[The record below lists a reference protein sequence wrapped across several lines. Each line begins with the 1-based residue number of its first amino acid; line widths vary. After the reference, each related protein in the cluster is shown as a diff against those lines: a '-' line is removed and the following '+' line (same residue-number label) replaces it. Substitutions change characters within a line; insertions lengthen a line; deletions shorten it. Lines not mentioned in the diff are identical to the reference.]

1 MVEWFWWDSNLI
13 LTTNRIPSVLWH
25 CWFGHLACKN
35 RLRNDL
41 LCVEWDVKPYT
52 LAHSLYK
59 SEYFSDQMT
68 FWVLSSL
75 YCRTICLISLSDVF
89 DLKNPQRA
97 SHVMLSTGI
106 IPLWWSWSLMRPSI
120 RPTEL
125 WRFAANTL
133 RHLVTLTWVPRKLRL
148 SILESTQM
156 WLTAIG
162 NTSCG
167 NCIMV
172 NYQATSQDPSVHTD
186 LTWRHQRL
194 CILGLYRRYRN
205 AVLLLLLLLLLIVCY
220 CTVNVDCN

>member
-1 MVEWFWWDSNLI
+1 MHRGACLELYYCNMVEWFWWDSNLI

-106 IPLWWSWSLMRPSI
+106 IPLYWSWWDHP
-120 RPTEL
+120 
-125 WRFAANTL
+125 
-133 RHLVTLTWVPRKLRL
+133 
-148 SILESTQM
+148 
-156 WLTAIG
+156 
-162 NTSCG
+162 
-167 NCIMV
+167 
-172 NYQATSQDPSVHTD
+172 
-186 LTWRHQRL
+186 
-194 CILGLYRRYRN
+194 LGLLSYD
-205 AVLLLLLLLLLIVCY
+205 VLLLIRYVTLRTRLSTIGDRSFRV
-220 CTVNVDCN
+220 TVARAWNSLPIPASQH